1 MFMVRI
7 YRQYVPLWE
16 GRAVDVAS
24 GVGMVQTR
32 GTVLFPFKR
41 QISIILS

>member
-1 MFMVRI
+1 MITVRS

-16 GRAVDVAS
+16 GWAVDVAS
-24 GVGMVQTR
+24 GVGVVQTR

-41 QISIILS
+41 QISFIFS